1 MFWARKHALGIA
13 LALTLGASAA
23 IPAAAE
29 TIVVRAS
36 GPSAKGYPPGRKL
49 ADSGTVS
56 LKAGDVVTLLDGR
69 GTRTLRGPGT
79 FGLTAS
85 ASSGTDSRNT
95 LASLLETKRV
105 RRARTGAV
113 RGGVGEDTPAPRSP
127 NLWYVDISQ
136 PSTACVPDPANVQ
149 LWRPDIG
156 KAVTLTIAPAKG
168 GAGTPV
174 NFAAGEAVTSWPAAL
189 PVTEGAQYRLSW
201 SGLAKPVDI
210 GFALM
215 SGAAG
220 GLETM
225 ASSLIAKKCDAQLAL
240 LAETVALPDPTPD
253 AP

>member
-1 MFWARKHALGIA
+1 MFWGRKTSLGIA
-13 LALTLGASAA
+13 MMLALGAATA
-23 IPAAAE
+23 MPAAAE

-36 GPSAKGYPPGRKL
+36 GPSAKGYPPGKKL
-49 ADSGTVS
+49 ADSGTMS

-79 FGLTAS
+79 FGLTAQAS
-85 ASSGTDSRNT
+85 AGTDSRNT

-113 RGGVGEDTPAPRSP
+113 RGGVEEDAPAPRSP

-156 KAVTLTIAPAKG
+156 SAVTLTITSINGGVSAPVTFG
-168 GAGTPV
+168 
-174 NFAAGEAVTSWPAAL
+174 AGEAVAGWPAAL
-189 PVTEGAQYRLSW
+189 PVTEGASYRLNW
-201 SGLAKPVDI
+201 AGLAKPVDI
-210 GFALM
+210 GFSLL
-215 SGAAG
+215 GASAG
-220 GLETM
+220 GLENM
-225 ASSLIAKKCDAQLAL
+225 ASTLIAKKCDAQLAL
-240 LAETVALPDPTPD
+240 LVETVALPDPAPD

>member
-1 MFWARKHALGIA
+1 MA
-13 LALTLGASAA
+13 LALSAVA
-23 IPAAAE
+23 AMPAVAE

-36 GPSAKGYPPGRKL
+36 GPSAKGYPPGKKL

-79 FGLTAS
+79 FGLTAA

-113 RGGVGEDTPAPRSP
+113 RGGISEGAPAPRSP

-156 KAVTLTIAPAKG
+156 SAVTLTITPAKG
-168 GAGTPV
+168 GPSAPV
-174 NFAAGEAVTSWPAAL
+174 SFAAGDAVAGWPATL

-201 SGLAKPVDI
+201 SGLGKPIDI

-225 ASSLIAKKCDAQLAL
+225 ASTLIAKKCEAQLAL
-240 LAETVALPDPTPD
+240 LTETVALPDPAPD

>member
-1 MFWARKHALGIA
+1 MFWGKTGSLGIA
-13 LALTLGASAA
+13 MILALGAAA
-23 IPAAAE
+23 APAGAE

-36 GPSAKGYPPGRKL
+36 GPSAKGYPPGKKL
-49 ADSGTVS
+49 ADSGMVS

-79 FGLTAS
+79 FGLTAN

-113 RGGVGEDTPAPRSP
+113 RGGIAEDAPPPRSP

-156 KAVTLTIAPAKG
+156 SGITLTIAPAKG
-168 GAGTPV
+168 GASAPV
-174 NFAAGEAVTSWPAAL
+174 SFAAGEAVAAWPAAL
-189 PVTEGAQYRLSW
+189 PVSEGATYRLNW
-201 SGLAKPVDI
+201 SGLAKPVEI
-210 GFALM
+210 GFAVM
-215 SGAAG
+215 GSAAG

-225 ASSLIAKKCDAQLAL
+225 ASTLIAKKCDAQLSL
-240 LAETVALPDPTPD
+240 LTETVALPDPTPD

>member
-1 MFWARKHALGIA
+1 MFWGKNGSLGIA
-13 LALTLGASAA
+13 MMLALGAAA
-23 IPAAAE
+23 AVPAAAE

-36 GPSAKGYPPGRKL
+36 GPSAKGYPPGKKL
-49 ADSGTVS
+49 ADSSMVS

-79 FGLTAS
+79 FGLTAN

-113 RGGVGEDTPAPRSP
+113 RGGIAEDAPAPRSP

-156 KAVTLTIAPAKG
+156 SAITLSITPAKG
-168 GAGTPV
+168 GAGAPV
-174 NFAAGEAVTSWPAAL
+174 SFAVGESVASWPATL
-189 PVTEGAQYRLSW
+189 PVSEGALYRLSW

-215 SGAAG
+215 SGETG

-225 ASSLIAKKCDAQLAL
+225 ASTLIAKKCDAQLAL
-240 LAETVALPDPTPD
+240 LTETVALPDPAPD
-253 AP
+253 VP

>member
-1 MFWARKHALGIA
+1 MFWGKKTSLGIA
-13 LALTLGASAA
+13 MALVVGAVAST
-23 IPAAAE
+23 PALAE

-36 GPSAKGYPPGRKL
+36 GPSAKGFPPGKKL
-49 ADSGTVS
+49 ADTGTVA

-85 ASSGTDSRNT
+85 ASAGTDSRNS

-113 RGGVGEDTPAPRSP
+113 RGGITEDAPAPRSP

-149 LWRPDIG
+149 LWRPDLG
-156 KAVTLTIAPAKG
+156 SAVAVTITSASG
-168 GAGTPV
+168 GASAPV
-174 NFAAGEAVTSWPAAL
+174 NFAAGEAVAAWPSSL
-189 PVTEGAQYRLSW
+189 LVSEGARYRLSW

-210 GFALM
+210 SFALL
-215 SGAAG
+215 GANAG

-225 ASSLIAKKCDAQLAL
+225 ASTLIAKKCDAQLAL
-240 LAETVALPDPTPD
+240 LAETVALPDPAPD
-253 AP
+253 SP

>member
-1 MFWARKHALGIA
+1 MFWGRKTSLGIA
-13 LALTLGASAA
+13 MALALGPVTSTSVL
-23 IPAAAE
+23 AE

-36 GPSAKGYPPGRKL
+36 GPSAKGFPPGKKL
-49 ADSGTVS
+49 ADAGTVA

-85 ASSGTDSRNT
+85 ASAGTDSRNS

-113 RGGVGEDTPAPRSP
+113 RGGIAEDAPAPRSP

-149 LWRPDIG
+149 LWRPDLG
-156 KAVTLTIAPAKG
+156 SAVTLKITSASG
-168 GAGTPV
+168 GASAPV
-174 NFAAGEAVTSWPAAL
+174 NFTAGEAVAAWPSSL
-189 PVTEGAQYRLSW
+189 PVAEGARYRLSW

-210 GFALM
+210 GFALL
-215 SGAAG
+215 GANAG

-225 ASSLIAKKCDAQLAL
+225 ASTLIAKKCDAQLAL
-240 LAETVALPDPTPD
+240 LAETVALPDPAPD
-253 AP
+253 SP